1 MNTYRPSTGT
11 IGTAVEMWIQ
21 IDATPVPSPFPIL
34 GLGAIFGYGR
44 KLRKLTK
51 ANKTSELMGAID

>member
-1 MNTYRPSTGT
+1 
-11 IGTAVEMWIQ
+11 MWIQ

-51 ANKTSELMGAID
+51 ANKTPELMGAID